1 MQHKKKKQKKKKKKE
16 KKKKSKAECKEI
28 PLDLGKCNG
37 HDHYAIDFI
46 LLTFEI

>member
-1 MQHKKKKQKKKKKKE
+1 MQHNNNNKQKQKE
-16 KKKKSKAECKEI
+16 KKKESKAECKEI

-37 HDHYAIDFI
+37 HDHCAIDFI